1 MTDPR
6 NDLDDDTT
14 QAIDVLNGLLGGVE
28 ILAVRKPR
36 RGRKFVPGA
45 DNSNAPANAVE
56 HALQRAATTAD
67 YTAWIDHTASAGGC
81 VAPIQLRGESHVVSE
96 RTGRIISTRHTDDMP
111 GRVIYKAC
119 GNRRAAV
126 CPSCAEIYRG
136 DTYQLVLSGL
146 RGGKATPASVAQ
158 HPCAF
163 VTFTA
168 PSFGPVHSARKHRG
182 KDGQLRN
189 QVCRPRRNPDLCPH
203 GVDLRCHQTH
213 GEEEKILGTPL
224 CLDCYD
230 HDHQVVWNALSGELW
245 RRTMDRAKD
254 ILRAWGRDHGIAV
267 KLSYGKVAEMQAR
280 GVAHFHA
287 LVRLDGI
294 TYITGNE
301 THRHRISDKTGRQLA
316 CLPKRNPETCP
327 HGVVIQCRTKHHP
340 DAPELG
346 QPLCPECAQ
355 QLRDGVHLLAKP
367 HLSADHALVHH
378 AVRTAV
384 ERTRFRSL
392 PHPDNPD
399 GWLIEWGTQLDVR
412 PVRQTVDD
420 EITDT
425 AVAGYLAKYATKGAE
440 ATGHSS
446 ARLTAST
453 VKRYANQYSHAGR
466 LVDAC
471 WRLGRPGS
479 DLDETE
485 AAKNS
490 GRLSY
495 RRLQKWAHMLGFG
508 GHFSTKSRQYST
520 TLKALREARANWRR
534 DHHRTQNHTDDTE
547 TTLIVGNF
555 TYAGTGWKTLGDALL
570 ANTAAAKAREH
581 RRLIKELLAE
591 NND

>member
-1 MTDPR
+1 MTSTEDAL
-6 NDLDDDTT
+6 N
-14 QAIDVLNGLLGGVE
+14 VLGGLLGGVE
-28 ILAVRKPR
+28 IISEHRHTLD
-36 RGRKFVPGA
+36 PGKRV
-45 DNSNAPANAVE
+45 NPAS
-56 HALQRAATTAD
+56 ALEEAIDRAASTAD
-67 YTAWIDHTASAGGC
+67 YGQWLDHTASAGGC
-81 VAPIQLRGESHVVSE
+81 VRPIQLRGESHVVSE

-111 GRVIYKAC
+111 DRVIYKAC

-126 CPSCAEIYRG
+126 CPSCAETYRA
-136 DTYQLVLSGL
+136 DTYQLVLAGL
-146 RGGKATPASVAQ
+146 RGGKGIPDTVAQ

-168 PSFGPVHSARKHRG
+168 PSFGAVHSARKTRG

-189 QVCRPRRNPDLCPH
+189 QVCRPRRNPDPCPH
-203 GVDLRCHQTH
+203 GIDQRCHQTH
-213 GEEEKILGTPL
+213 RDDEKTLGTPF

-254 ILRAWGRDHGIAV
+254 TLRNWAKAHGLQL

-287 LVRLDGI
+287 LIRLDGVDPI
-294 TYITGNE
+294 EPRAVT
-301 THRHRISDKTGRQLA
+301 A
-316 CLPKRNPETCP
+316 P
-327 HGVVIQCRTKHHP
+327 HLTA
-340 DAPELG
+340 DYT
-346 QPLCPECAQ
+346 
-355 QLRDGVHLLAKP
+355 LLA
-367 HLSADHALVHH
+367 AEIRRVVA
-378 AVRTAV
+378 T
-384 ERTRFRSL
+384 TRFRSL

-399 GWLIEWGTQLDVR
+399 GWVIAWGNQLDLR
-412 PVRQTVDD
+412 PVRQAVDGV
-420 EITDT
+420 ITET
-425 AVAGYLAKYATKGAE
+425 AVAGYLAKYATKAAE

-446 ARLTAST
+446 ARLTNST
-453 VKRYANQYSHAGR
+453 IRRYADQHTHAGR

-479 DLDETE
+479 DLDPDE

-495 RRLQKWAHMLGFG
+495 RRLQRWAHMLGFG

-520 TLKALREARANWRR
+520 TLKALREARSNWRR
-534 DHHRTQNHTDDTE
+534 ERHRTAEHTGDTE

-555 TYAGTGWKTLGDALL
+555 TYANTGWRTIGDALL

-581 RRLIKELLAE
+581 RRLIKELIAE
-591 NND
+591 SNDN

>member
-1 MTDPR
+1 MTSAQNTT
-6 NDLDDDTT
+6 NDGTAS
-14 QAIDVLNGLLGGVE
+14 AIDVLNGLLGGIE
-28 ILAVRKPR
+28 IVAVHEPKA
-36 RGRKFVPGA
+36 GRKFIPGA
-45 DNSNAPANAVE
+45 DNSNTPTNAVE
-56 HALQRAATTAD
+56 HALQRAAQTAD

-81 VAPIQLRGESHVVSE
+81 VAPIRLRGESHVVSE
-96 RTGRIISTRHTDDMP
+96 RTGRIVSTRHTDDMP
-111 GRVIYKAC
+111 GQVIYKAC

-126 CPSCAEIYRG
+126 CPACAEIYRG
-136 DTYQLVLSGL
+136 DTYQLVLAGL
-146 RGGKATPASVAQ
+146 TGGKGIPATVAQ
-158 HPCAF
+158 HPSAF

-168 PSFGPVHSARKHRG
+168 PTFGPVHGTRSIRTR
-182 KDGQLRN
+182 DGQVRN
-189 QVCRPRRNPDLCPH
+189 RPCRPRREPELCPH

-213 GEEEKILGTPL
+213 RDGEKILGTPL

-245 RRTMDRAKD
+245 RRTMDRTKE
-254 ILRAWGRDHGIAV
+254 ILRIEAKKHGAAV

-287 LVRLDGI
+287 LMRLDGVNPLDPAVI
-294 TYITGNE
+294 EPPACAATFTM
-301 THRHRISDKTGRQLA
+301 LA
-316 CLPKRNPETCP
+316 
-327 HGVVIQCRTKHHP
+327 
-340 DAPELG
+340 D
-346 QPLCPECAQ
+346 
-355 QLRDGVHLLAKP
+355 
-367 HLSADHALVHH
+367 
-378 AVRTAV
+378 AVRRAAV
-384 ERTRFRSL
+384 TTRFRSL
-392 PHPDNPD
+392 PHPDNPE
-399 GWLIEWGTQLDVR
+399 GWLIAWGTQLDVR
-412 PVRQTVDD
+412 PVRQAVDGA
-420 EITDT
+420 ITDT

-446 ARLTAST
+446 ARLTAAT
-453 VKRYANQYSHAGR
+453 VNRYANHHSHAGR

-495 RRLQKWAHMLGFG
+495 RRLQRWAHMLGFG

-534 DHHRTQNHTDDTE
+534 DHHRTQDHTDDTE

-555 TYAGTGWKTLGDALL
+555 TYAGTGWKTTGDALL

-581 RRLIKELLAE
+581 RRLIKELFAE
-591 NND
+591 DND